1 MKRLF
6 IAIVLLLVAISIIFL
21 RKSVTI
27 SDLASDVT
35 MVALIVLALGI
46 GIKGSFKKDQAIRAL
61 EPPFQ
66 SSWSGGFILIRLLR
80 DK

>member
-35 MVALIVLALGI
+35 MGALIVLATGI
-46 GIKGSFKKDQAIRAL
+46 GIEGSFRKAK
-61 EPPFQ
+61 PFVP
-66 SSWSGGFILIRLLR
+66 
-80 DK
+80 

>member
-46 GIKGSFKKDQAIRAL
+46 GIKGSFKKD
-61 EPPFQ
+61 
-66 SSWSGGFILIRLLR
+66 
-80 DK
+80 